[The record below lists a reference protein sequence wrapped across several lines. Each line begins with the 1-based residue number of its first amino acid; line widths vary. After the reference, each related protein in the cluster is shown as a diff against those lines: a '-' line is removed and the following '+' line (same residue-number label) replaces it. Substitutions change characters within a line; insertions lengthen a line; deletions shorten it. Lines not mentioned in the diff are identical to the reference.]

1 MPNAHS
7 LQPSPQ
13 TVTVNSNGSE
23 LMTVPYSFREIYGI
37 ALTREATVSRMEAV
51 QLSEISGW
59 VPSHS
64 TMGYPK

>member
-7 LQPSPQ
+7 LKPSSQ

-23 LMTVPYSFREIYGI
+23 LVPVRHSFREIDEI
-37 ALTREATVSRMEAV
+37 ELARKASVSKMEVV
-51 QLSEISGW
+51 QLSGIFRQL
-59 VPSHS
+59 PSHS